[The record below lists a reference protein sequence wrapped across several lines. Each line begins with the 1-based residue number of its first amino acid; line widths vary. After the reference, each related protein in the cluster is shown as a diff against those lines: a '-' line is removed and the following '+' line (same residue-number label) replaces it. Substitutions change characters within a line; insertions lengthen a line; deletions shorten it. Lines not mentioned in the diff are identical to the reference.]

1 MKGHA
6 ILPARAC
13 EIDPSRFVISPSHRT
28 ANPPRRKP
36 TPSTRI
42 LLLDGIAIASGTRQI
57 VLGNRKASV
66 LLAYLALTRGMRES
80 RERLIGLLWSETE
93 PSKARASL
101 RQLLYWLRETFEQQG
116 LRGLAIDKQHVSL
129 DPAAFAT
136 DLDLVFQ
143 AIALGHPTDLAASE
157 MCITDT
163 IMSGYDDV
171 DPSVLAWLRVMR
183 EKLRRRMM
191 ATLEDHLSD
200 APGSV
205 ERTKRAAR
213 ALLQMDPAHE
223 VACQHLMRALIKSGN
238 TAGAL
243 AAYSELWEYLE
254 QTFDIEPSPTTQA
267 LVVSIRTRDYLFSG
281 LPESQHDMLKR
292 EIDGTV
298 SSRRPPPPLG
308 SLARSVDFVS

>member
-1 MKGHA
+1 MKGHS
-6 ILPARAC
+6 ILPKREC
-13 EIDPSRFVISPSHRT
+13 EVDPGGYAISSSRRT
-28 ANPPRRKP
+28 ADPPRRKP
-36 TPSTRI
+36 GTITRI
-42 LLLDGIAIASGTRQI
+42 LLLDGISIASGTRRT
-57 VLGNRKASV
+57 VLRNRKASV

-80 RERLIGLLWSETE
+80 RERLIALLWSETE
-93 PSKARASL
+93 SSKARASM

-116 LRGLAIDKQHVSL
+116 LSGLAIGKQHVSL
-129 DPAAFAT
+129 DPTAFTT
-136 DLDLVFQ
+136 DLDLVFK
-143 AIALGHPTDLAASE
+143 AIELGHPIDLAASE
-157 MCITDT
+157 LCITDT

-171 DPSVLAWLRVMR
+171 DPSVLTWLRVMR

-191 ATLEDHLSD
+191 AILEDHLSD

-223 VACQHLMRALIKSGN
+223 VACQHLMRALIASGN

-254 QTFDIEPSPTTQA
+254 QTFDIEPSPATQA

-281 LPESQHDMLKR
+281 LPESKHDMLKR

-298 SSRRPPPPLG
+298 ALTRTAAATWVVG
-308 SLARSVDFVS
+308 